1 MKQVPSSSG
10 ISSGFR
16 VFFIILSTIL
26 ALTSSALA
34 GSGQLTSNPSVAN
47 FGNVQVGSS
56 QAQSLT
62 LTNVGS
68 SRLTITQATPS
79 LAVFTLTG
87 LSYPV
92 TLNAGQSVTC
102 NVTFNTQ
109 SAVTSNGS
117 VAIAFHNRHNSGSY
131 TMTVPLS
138 GTGVNSGQLT
148 SAPSSLGFGSV
159 TTTSSGSL
167 TETLTNSGGSALTIS
182 QITPSGT
189 GFAFS
194 GITLPV
200 TLGAAQSA
208 TFTVSFAPQSV
219 GNTTGSLLIA
229 SNASNPSL
237 TVALT
242 GAGTGTTAGQLAVAP
257 SNINFGSITMGTT
270 QNQTGTLSATS
281 APVTVSSVGV
291 SGAQFSVSGISFP
304 VTIAAGSS
312 VSFQMTFTPQVSG
325 SSSANATF
333 SSNAANSPAVESLT
347 GSGTAPQHSVSLGW
361 NTSTS
366 SDVAGYNIY
375 RATVSTGPFTRINVA
390 LDATPYDTDS
400 TVQSGLTYYYDVT
413 TVSTMGSESVYS
425 NQVQVTIPTP

>member
-16 VFFIILSTIL
+16 VFFIIFSAIL

-92 TLNAGQSVTC
+92 TLNAGQSVLC

-117 VAIAFHNRHNSGSY
+117 VAIAFHNRHNSGTY

-148 SAPSSLGFGSV
+148 SAPASLAFGSV
-159 TTTSSGSL
+159 TTTGSGSL
-167 TETLTNSGGSALTIS
+167 TETLTNSGGTSVTIS
-182 QITPSGT
+182 
-189 GFAFS
+189 
-194 GITLPV
+194 
-200 TLGAAQSA
+200 AA
-208 TFTVSFAPQSV
+208 
-219 GNTTGSLLIA
+219 GTTGS
-229 SNASNPSL
+229 
-237 TVALT
+237 
-242 GAGTGTTAGQLAVAP
+242 G
-257 SNINFGSITMGTT
+257 
-270 QNQTGTLSATS
+270 
-281 APVTVSSVGV
+281 
-291 SGAQFSVSGISFP
+291 FSVSGLTLP
-304 VTIAAGSS
+304 TTLTAGQS
-312 VSFQMTFTPQVSG
+312 VSFSTK
-325 SSSANATF
+325 F
-333 SSNAANSPAVESLT
+333 SPTAGGAVTGNLAITSNAANSSL
-347 GSGTAPQHSVSLGW
+347 
-361 NTSTS
+361 
-366 SDVAGYNIY
+366 
-375 RATVSTGPFTRINVA
+375 NVA
-390 LDATPYDTDS
+390 LTGTGITP
-400 TVQSGLTYYYDVT
+400 
-413 TVSTMGSESVYS
+413 VSLR
-425 NQVQVTIPTP
+425 QLRQA